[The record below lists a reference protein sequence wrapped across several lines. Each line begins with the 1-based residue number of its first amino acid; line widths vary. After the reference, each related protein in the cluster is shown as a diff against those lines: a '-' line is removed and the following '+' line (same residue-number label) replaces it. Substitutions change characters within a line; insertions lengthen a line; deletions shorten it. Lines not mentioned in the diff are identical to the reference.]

1 MLDRNW
7 PKVCA
12 ALLCIVLCC
21 LHECMHHQAL
31 LCPGQILH
39 QWPRHLANLK
49 GNQCFSDQM
58 WRVRPAKK
66 KNMSWKQLLIG
77 FDKFSTNLPC
87 QQSLTISWPSCS
99 FRPSCCW
106 AWYWSPLPAPAKHP
120 LVLVGKPRGVVRL
133 SSERNLS
140 HDYYNQL
147 TTYQVGCASTQP
159 PEAIPCHRKPNH
171 FLSPTEIFHC
181 YGPIVAQV
189 GLVKTWSKQVTHPAL
204 PNMM

>member
-1 MLDRNW
+1 MNACIIKRFFALGKSYTNGPDTS
-7 PKVCA
+7 PTLKETSVYPIKCGGY
-12 ALLCIVLCC
+12 ALL
-21 LHECMHHQAL
+21 
-31 LCPGQILH
+31 
-39 QWPRHLANLK
+39 
-49 GNQCFSDQM
+49 
-58 WRVRPAKK
+58 K
-66 KNMSWKQLLIG
+66 KNISWKQLLIG
-77 FDKFSTNLPC
+77 FDKFSTHLPC

-106 AWYWSPLPAPAKHP
+106 AWYWSPLHAPAKHP